1 MFCDEIYDPI
11 LEELRSISETM
22 KELEKLISQQISI
35 ENANNFLLRKLLE
48 NPNDRN
54 LGKSI
59 ESIDVDKYLY
69 KDILFINSSQDE
81 TIKNAKKIATGMEGE
96 FIISEAKS
104 DSELA
109 ALINGLSN
117 GDIVFVD
124 VSEPFFDKKMGKVL
138 YDCIKDKCINI
149 LIGKGPG
156 ARSVRLDI
164 PEVYFYVYTY
174 MEELLPNGIKELL
187 TYVE

>member
-1 MFCDEIYDPI
+1 MFDDEIYDPI

-59 ESIDVDKYLY
+59 ESIDVNKYLY

-81 TIKNAKKIATGMEGE
+81 SIKNEKKIATGMEG
-96 FIISEAKS
+96 
-104 DSELA
+104 
-109 ALINGLSN
+109 
-117 GDIVFVD
+117 
-124 VSEPFFDKKMGKVL
+124 
-138 YDCIKDKCINI
+138 
-149 LIGKGPG
+149 
-156 ARSVRLDI
+156 
-164 PEVYFYVYTY
+164 
-174 MEELLPNGIKELL
+174 
-187 TYVE
+187 